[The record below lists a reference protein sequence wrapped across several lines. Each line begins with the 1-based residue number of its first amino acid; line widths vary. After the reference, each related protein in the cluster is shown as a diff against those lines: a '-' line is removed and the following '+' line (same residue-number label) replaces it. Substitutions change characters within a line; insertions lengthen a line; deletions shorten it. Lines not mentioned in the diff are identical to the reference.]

1 VSTFTLLNVVFV
13 KLTTRYVINLIMLG
27 ILMSQVWYWAAWT
40 KKERI
45 FIRVIVVIP
54 SLNRYETQYTDV

>member
-1 VSTFTLLNVVFV
+1 VRVAYSRLM
-13 KLTTRYVINLIMLG
+13 TRYVINLIMLG
-27 ILMSQVWYWAAWT
+27 ILMSQFWYWAAWT

-45 FIRVIVVIP
+45 FIRIIVVIP